1 MKKMILFV
9 SAVLLLSANAAMA
22 DSIAGKVGITGRFGA
37 SYVGDSKWTVG
48 GSGLSEDIKA
58 DLGYSGGGGVMY
70 GITDNL
76 AVNFDVNYLQ
86 ADLNANG
93 QESGASLS
101 VLFGRAKTVDFALG
115 AQWRFIPKSQFVPY
129 VEGGLDVLWNNIDV
143 DPAYGGGMGGVPNL
157 SVATTYGVHLSV
169 GGDFFFNRHVALNAE
184 IRGLL
189 STQGDVKSNS
199 FNNTVFAKYDPSNIS
214 AFLGMKFFF
223 P

>member
-37 SYVGDSKWTVG
+37 SYVVDSKWTIG
-48 GSGLSEDIKA
+48 GTGMSEDIKA
-58 DLGYSGGGGVMY
+58 DLGYSAGGGVMY

-86 ADLNANG
+86 AALNATG
-93 QESGASLS
+93 QIGGSS
-101 VLFGRAKTVDFALG
+101 VAIMFGRGKTVDFALG
-115 AQWRFIPKSQFVPY
+115 AQWRFVPKSQFVPY
-129 VEGGLDVLWNNIDV
+129 VEAGLDVLWNNIDV
-143 DPAYGGGMGGVPNL
+143 DPGFAGGMGGVPNL
-157 SVATTYGVHLSV
+157 SVGTTFGGHLSV

-189 STQGDVKSNS
+189 STQGDVKANS
-199 FNNTVFAKYDPSNIS
+199 GVNTVFAKYDPSNIS